1 MTMRVVARSHQARS
15 NTSRRYSSQRR
26 DSPVCNAE
34 PPIMLAQKGF
44 STSRS
49 RILGTTTHRG
59 QSHVYRP
66 VSGRLRQNVVGE
78 VQVLDQA

>member
-49 RILGTTTHRG
+49 RILGTTRTAARATLTARTLGASDERG
-59 QSHVYRP
+59 R
-66 VSGRLRQNVVGE
+66 
-78 VQVLDQA
+78 